1 MEQHC
6 LAQTSVQLIIEKM
19 TNRSGS
25 AMRVT
30 EQDTLRDRGRKK
42 SQSHRDRSCDCEC
55 NDFKTYLFLEIRRKE
70 ICGVNNCLH
79 LKETVPVITQTGIY
93 CDFFLIITCT
103 FVDHN
108 KDFLRPLFHPNEL
121 SDSMHKTFIVCHGLS
136 NIIIFRLRQSKQPM
150 TKQCGENMFQFV
162 LTVSVT
168 WSRSAR
174 QHIKLPNEVY
184 SLLFGDLSYC
194 YLCCAFTLTLA

>member
-1 MEQHC
+1 MESFFAVSLCMCVNLTESVCPQCRSKIQYHQPKLQTDNTTPGDGHYWSVCHPELKQRYGHTVAGRKSTTKTADGEKYFRDWGNGLTVMNAIKDLLSSSSFSPQAWITASVSRETDQHC

-79 LKETVPVITQTGIY
+79 LK
-93 CDFFLIITCT
+93 
-103 FVDHN
+103 
-108 KDFLRPLFHPNEL
+108 R
-121 SDSMHKTFIVCHGLS
+121 
-136 NIIIFRLRQSKQPM
+136 
-150 TKQCGENMFQFV
+150 KQC
-162 LTVSVT
+162 L
-168 WSRSAR
+168 
-174 QHIKLPNEVY
+174 
-184 SLLFGDLSYC
+184 
-194 YLCCAFTLTLA
+194 

>member
-1 MEQHC
+1 
-6 LAQTSVQLIIEKM
+6 M

-79 LKETVPVITQTGIY
+79 LKENITCDHTGRYLLWI
-93 CDFFLIITCT
+93 FSLITCT

-108 KDFLRPLFHPNEL
+108 KDFLRPLCQTKWTLHE
-121 SDSMHKTFIVCHGLS
+121 SMHKAFIMCRGLS
-136 NIIIFRLRQSKQPM
+136 NIIIFRLQQSKQPM
-150 TKQCGENMFQFV
+150 TKQTKRREHVPVC
-162 LTVSVT
+162 
-168 WSRSAR
+168 
-174 QHIKLPNEVY
+174 PY
-184 SLLFGDLSYC
+184 SISHVK
-194 YLCCAFTLTLA
+194 